1 MKHISVN
8 GEEEHKEKDEKPGLL
23 DFLAT
28 AFLARDVIFMEN
40 GVAVGMAMHTGV
52 VSRPQI
58 RFRHFL
64 KKKLGRFAMKSTC
77 PRPRRLMTL
86 VSMVLYEHGQTIGN
100 SEEEAV
106 ATVLQ
111 LETSFNHLQIAAL
124 LLNASSVVSLVDT
137 TFLKK
142 GYRIGLGH
150 SLDL

>member
-1 MKHISVN
+1 MKSISVN
-8 GEEEHKEKDEKPGLL
+8 GEEEEHKDERPRFI

-40 GVAVGMAMHTGV
+40 DVAVGIAMHTGV

-58 RFRHFL
+58 RFRDFL
-64 KKKLGRFAMKSTC
+64 KRKLGKFAVKPAC

-86 VSMVLYEHGQTIGN
+86 MNMVLYEHGRTTP
-100 SEEEAV
+100 EEDAV
-106 ATVLQ
+106 TTVLEI
-111 LETSFNHLQIAAL
+111 ETSFNHLQIAAL
-124 LLNASSVVSLVDT
+124 LLNATSVVSLVDT